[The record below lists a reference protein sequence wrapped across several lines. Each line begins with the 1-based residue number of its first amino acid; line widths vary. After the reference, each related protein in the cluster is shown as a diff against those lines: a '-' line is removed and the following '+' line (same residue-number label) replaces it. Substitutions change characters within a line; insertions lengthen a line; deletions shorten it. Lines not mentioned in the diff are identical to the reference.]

1 MGLISKLRL
10 FGAACS
16 DANMNELH
24 LERKFWFIHHVLY
37 IYYKNRMNPCMH
49 VKKNAYIVSPDSV
62 FKVRSRKCKRE
73 IYQRSGFPSCVQWK
87 SRDLD

>member
-37 IYYKNRMNPCMH
+37 IYYKNRIESMH
-49 VKKNAYIVSPDSV
+49 A
-62 FKVRSRKCKRE
+62 C
-73 IYQRSGFPSCVQWK
+73 
-87 SRDLD
+87 

>member
-37 IYYKNRMNPCMH
+37 IYYKNRINPCMH
-49 VKKNAYIVSPDSV
+49 VKKNAYVVSPDSV
-62 FKVRSRKCKRE
+62 FTVRSKNARVRFM
-73 IYQRSGFPSCVQWK
+73 RDPGFHLVSNGNHVI
-87 SRDLD
+87 